1 MTEYGRNIKIRIYGG
16 SHDPEIGVIAENI
29 PAGISFDADELQG
42 FMERRAPGRN
52 RHSTARREADIPEFI
67 TGVEHNVTTG
77 ETLHAIIRSTN
88 MHSSDYSS
96 LANVPRPSHA
106 DYTARM
112 KFAKNG
118 EAVDLRGG
126 GHYSGRL
133 TAPLCIIGGILLQ
146 ELKRRGITVGAHIER
161 IAGISDK
168 RFDPVSVTSSDIKA
182 IPTDFPV
189 IDYASG
195 ERMREA
201 IEAARLDCDSV
212 GGVIEC
218 AVLGLPV
225 GLGEHMFDGME
236 GRISQIVFAVPAVR
250 GVEFGNGFA
259 ASELRGSENNDPF
272 AVSESCS
279 GIVTLTNNSGGI
291 QGGMTNGM
299 PLIFRAAIKPTPSIA
314 KRQQSVNLETME
326 NVPLEIVGRH
336 DPCIVPRAV
345 PVIEAAAA
353 IALFDAMLDVGEI
366 ER

>member
-16 SHDPEIGVIAENI
+16 SHDQEIGVIAENI
-29 PAGISFDADELQG
+29 PAGIRFDPDELQK

-52 RHSTARREADIPEFI
+52 RHSTARREADIPEFV
-67 TGVEHNVTTG
+67 TGVVNNTTTG
-77 ETLHAIIRSTN
+77 ETIRAVIRNMN
-88 MHSSDYSS
+88 MHSSDYNS
-96 LANVPRPSHA
+96 LADVPRPSHA

-112 KFAKNG
+112 KFADKG
-118 EAVDLRGG
+118 ETVDLRGG

-133 TAPLCIIGGILLQ
+133 TAPMCIIGGILLQ
-146 ELKRRGITVGAHIER
+146 ELNRLGIKIGAHIEK
-161 IAGISDK
+161 IAGISDE
-168 RFDPVSVTSSDIKA
+168 RFDSVKMTAHDFEK

-189 IDYASG
+189 INRNAG

-236 GRISQIVFAVPAVR
+236 GRISQIVFAIPAVR
-250 GVEFGNGFA
+250 GLEFGIGFA
-259 ASELRGSENNDPF
+259 ASDLRGSENNDPF
-272 AVSESCS
+272 AVSEHD
-279 GIVTLTNNSGGI
+279 GRIITLTNNSGGI

-299 PLIFRAAIKPTPSIA
+299 PLIFRASIKPTPSIA
-314 KRQQSVNLETME
+314 KAQKSVNLKTME
-326 NVPLEIVGRH
+326 NVMLEINGRH

-353 IALFDAMLDVGEI
+353 IAVYDSLLDVGEI